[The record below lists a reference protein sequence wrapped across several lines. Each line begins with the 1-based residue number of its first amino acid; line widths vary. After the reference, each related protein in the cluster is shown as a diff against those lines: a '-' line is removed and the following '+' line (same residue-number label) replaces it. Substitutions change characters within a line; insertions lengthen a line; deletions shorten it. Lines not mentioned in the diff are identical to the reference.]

1 MGGPDAS
8 PCHSETSKLAP
19 CHQQRHLNSGRRPG
33 HCRTP
38 RLELRLKCDCG
49 CMCVCLLAMQVCS
62 SMFGANAADS
72 LGSVLCGAVQLE
84 LFLAQQQAPPN
95 SPAQAMA
102 AAQDRVSC
110 V

>member
-1 MGGPDAS
+1 
-8 PCHSETSKLAP
+8 
-19 CHQQRHLNSGRRPG
+19 
-33 HCRTP
+33 
-38 RLELRLKCDCG
+38 
-49 CMCVCLLAMQVCS
+49 
-62 SMFGANAADS
+62 MFGANAADS